1 MPLLV
6 WPIPGSRTVI
16 LISSVTMN
24 ASFIIVVAFQNGL
37 RLNLEEPI
45 NIGELHF
52 RIDGCVEADENSLD
66 PLLRF
71 KTVSG

>member
-1 MPLLV
+1 MLPLLV

-52 RIDGCVEADENSLD
+52 
-66 PLLRF
+66 
-71 KTVSG
+71 